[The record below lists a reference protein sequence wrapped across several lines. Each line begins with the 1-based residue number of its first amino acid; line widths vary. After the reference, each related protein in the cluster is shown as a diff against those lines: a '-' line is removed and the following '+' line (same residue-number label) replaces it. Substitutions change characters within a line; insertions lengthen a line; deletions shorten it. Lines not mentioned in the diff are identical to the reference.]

1 MKEFKGTKGT
11 FKDGTTGWKYYSYKE
26 DERVGFSTH
35 EIHWSDDGECVAE
48 VVHDEANAKLIAAA
62 PELLGALLET
72 DKDLCILWA
81 QILELEETNP
91 RAEGLSDLIKVWR
104 DRNKIAINK
113 ALN

>member
-1 MKEFKGTKGT
+1 MEFKGTKGT
-11 FKDGTTGWKYYSYKE
+11 FKDGTTGWRYYSYKE

-62 PELLGALLET
+62 PELLKALQLLQLQFKEM
-72 DKDLCILWA
+72 ILD
-81 QILELEETNP
+81 
-91 RAEGLSDLIKVWR
+91 EGIDVDDADIEVF
-104 DRNKIAINK
+104 NQATEAINK